1 MPEENP
7 ADEDVLRRSA
17 IDRSVRLP
25 VLFFFTSAAAWLA
38 VSVVLGFIQSMKLHS
53 PGFLDYECL
62 HFLHYGKSNPAFMGA
77 LVYGWAIQAGIGVCI
92 WLMARLCRCE
102 VKNPLTL
109 IVAGHFWNLGVLLGV
124 VGIFAGYGTS
134 MEWLAFPKAV
144 WPILFVAYSLVVVWL
159 LTMFH
164 RREPGEIYISVLYIL
179 GACIWFP
186 WIYLTANV
194 FIHVLP
200 GAAVAKAAT
209 NSWYM
214 STMIYLVL
222 APMALASAYYFIPK
236 ILGRPVYSSYLGTL
250 GFWGL
255 AIVGGWT
262 GMQKYMGGPLPAW
275 MPAVSGAAVIFALIP
290 VCAIAVNHHMTTLG
304 KHNIIQTSPTMRF
317 TAVGAASFTF
327 FCIFAALNSF
337 YSLGQL
343 TQISQ
348 TTMAFQLLAVYG
360 FFSMCMFG
368 AIYFIVPRLVG
379 CEWVSGRRIRFH
391 FWFSTYGMIALVV
404 LHFIGGVWQSQSYA
418 QFDVPLENAVS
429 AGRPYAIGSSVAWV
443 FIILSNVMFLY
454 HLSLMVFRLGR
465 KGDQP
470 AMIGHAHNA
479 G

>member
-1 MPEENP
+1 MHDDTP
-7 ADEDVLRRSA
+7 ADEDVLRRA
-17 IDRSVRLP
+17 VIDRSVRLP

-38 VSVVLGFIQSMKLHS
+38 VAVVLGFIQSMKLHS

-62 HFLHYGKSNPAFMGA
+62 HFLQYGKSNPAFMGA
-77 LVYGWAIQAGIGVCI
+77 LVYGWAIQVGIGVCI
-92 WLMARLCRCE
+92 WLMARLCRAE
-102 VKNPLTL
+102 VTNPITL
-109 IVAGHFWNLGVLLGV
+109 IIAGHFWNIGVLLGV
-124 VGIFAGYGTS
+124 IGIFAGHGTS

-159 LTMFH
+159 FTLFQ
-164 RREPGEIYISVLYIL
+164 RRQPGEVYISVLYIL
-179 GACIWFP
+179 GACLWFP

-200 GAAVAKAAT
+200 GSPIAKAAT
-209 NSWYM
+209 GAWYM
-214 STMIYLVL
+214 GSMTYLVL

-236 ILGRPVYSSYLGTL
+236 ILGRPVYSSYLSTL

-262 GMQKYMGGPLPAW
+262 GMQKFMGGPLPAW

-290 VCAIAVNHHMTTLG
+290 VCAIAVNHHMTLRG
-304 KHNIIQTSPTMRF
+304 QHKLIESSPTMRF
-317 TAVGAASFTF
+317 TAVGAAAFTF
-327 FCIFAALNSF
+327 YCVFSAINAF
-337 YSLGQL
+337 YPFGAL
-343 TQISQ
+343 TQLSQ

-391 FWFSTYGMIALVV
+391 FWFSTYGMISLVV
-404 LHFIGGVWQSQSYA
+404 LHFIGGVWQSQAYA
-418 QFDVPLENAVS
+418 QFDVPLESAVA
-429 AGRPYAIGSSVAWV
+429 AGRPYAIGASVAWA
-443 FIILSNVMFLY
+443 FIIVSNVMFLY

-470 AMIGHAHNA
+470 TMIGHVDHAA
-479 G
+479 